1 MRCTPSPESSEA
13 SRNARDS
20 QVPEPNAALIAVTRP
35 GALQAYRLAQC
46 LPRAT
51 VVVAAGHA
59 ASMAGLANRVIPY
72 SGALSSRIPEV
83 FSAFDQLVF
92 FLSVGAVV
100 RLIAPHLG
108 SKYRDPGVLV
118 IDAAGRFVIPV
129 LSGHVGGGNAY
140 AERLAAVLGATAV
153 VTTASDSVHTIAV
166 DILGRELGWR
176 IEAPKSNLTRVSAR
190 VVDGEAIALV
200 QEAGS
205 RDWWSGPGPL
215 PGNIHLYTRIEDLNA
230 DRYTGVLL
238 VTRRELP
245 ARLWQRLAG
254 RLVVYR
260 PPADQP

>member
-1 MRCTPSPESSEA
+1 MQGIAEPS
-13 SRNARDS
+13 
-20 QVPEPNAALIAVTRP
+20 VALIAVTKP
-35 GALQAYRLAQC
+35 GALQVRGLAQR

-59 ASMAGLANRVIPY
+59 ALMDGLANQVIAYPGALSGRMAGL
-72 SGALSSRIPEV
+72 

-108 SKYRDPGVLV
+108 SKYQDPGVLV
-118 IDAAGRFVIPV
+118 IDSAARFVIPV
-129 LSGHVGGGNAY
+129 LSGHVGGANAY
-140 AERLAAVLGATAV
+140 AERLAALLGATAV
-153 VTTASDSVHTIAV
+153 ITTASEGANTIAV

-176 IEAPKSNLTRVSAR
+176 LEAPKPNLTRVAAR

-200 QEAGS
+200 QEAGA

-215 PGNIHLYTRIEDLNA
+215 PENIHLYSAVEAVDP
-230 DRYTGVLL
+230 DRYSGVLL
-238 VTRRELP
+238 VTRRAIP
-245 ARLWQRLAG
+245 ADLWQRLAG

-260 PPADQP
+260 PPAGQP